1 MSGTQ
6 FGCTGCNVPH
16 GHTHTC
22 VGKMLE
28 DGHSQKSKISQS
40 TTSAAESGDC
50 VTVHKQHG
58 LECMQ
63 TNEEMEAQCITG
75 GRPAAQAKI
84 CF

>member
-1 MSGTQ
+1 
-6 FGCTGCNVPH
+6 
-16 GHTHTC
+16 
-22 VGKMLE
+22 MLE

-84 CF
+84 CFWLSDENSRLSSKPQLWAGEVR